1 MKEKEKKLRRILRI
15 FMTLLTCILIA
26 LFFGIM
32 VLVSD
37 MQGTARV
44 VNYAG
49 LVRGKTQQII
59 KLENAKEPQDEMIR
73 KVDTYIDGLRHGSD
87 ELNLIR
93 LDDKAFQDK
102 MEVQEQ
108 FFEQLKEEIYK
119 AREEGYENTQIINKS
134 ETFFTI
140 CDETTGLAESYS
152 QKLASLL
159 NRLEKIVVVDIIG
172 IVCLFGYE
180 LFKALRYAAQNRVLR
195 QKVYL
200 DEATGLP
207 NKNKCEEILGS
218 VEPLTDREPTAVMVF
233 DLNNLRVINNRQGH
247 ERGDQYIRSFA
258 EQLRAALPEKYFVG
272 RDGGDE
278 FIAVLKQVDHKQ
290 GKDCLQMI
298 RKQTERYSKNHPDMP
313 LSYAVGYAL
322 STDFPGNNM
331 KDLFRYAD
339 KNMYVDKNQAK
350 MKEAADKRR
359 LRRRLLQ
366 SVKEKGFHF
375 TDCLYCDAILDQYV
389 VLRASS
395 EFFLADDGN
404 YSGAVE
410 QIIQELAEEEKR
422 RELWEKLQLSE
433 IRETLT
439 EEHQVEE
446 YFYCHK
452 EGDRALRGRITLLLP
467 DFAENGNLHHF
478 LVGFDVYQ
486 DRDELIVNEK
496 KQLTQFYEQ
505 LTQSI
510 LENGNYIEALMDTAE
525 IILSVNLTQNLLEK
539 IFWHNRENR
548 QIPDIKRPCPYDTYC
563 KTYQRFVTKETRENY
578 RITEN
583 PAQLI
588 ERFKAG
594 EKQVTVE
601 YQVEQSNGS
610 RRWWQETVL
619 MSQEMFYESRTK
631 QTSTMIS
638 AIILF
643 KDISEFHEQEDR
655 ERERLQVAYEKADLE
670 SRAKTEFMNR
680 MSHDIR
686 TPINGICGM
695 VDVGDHYSND
705 LQKQAD
711 CRKKIREASNILLEL
726 INEVLDMSK
735 LESGEILL
743 EEKPFDVYKTI
754 NDVMDLV
761 SRQADERGIKVEQTI
776 EIEHRKL
783 LGSSLYLKRMLMNIL
798 SNAVKY
804 NKDYGNIDLSCKE
817 IPSHSTEST
826 MLEFTC
832 RDTGIGMSSGFKE
845 HVFESFAREQK
856 GGASKFGGTGLGMTI
871 TKNLAEKMGGTITF
885 ESERDKGTT
894 FVLRV
899 PFKIDLDA
907 DKHKEQKNV
916 SERSIK
922 DLNILLV
929 EDNELNMEIAEFL
942 LQNEG
947 AQVTKA
953 WNGQEAVEIFEKSRP
968 GGFDVILMDI
978 MMPVMNGYEAAKIIR
993 SLDRK
998 DAKVVPIIAMTANA
1012 FTEDRLKAKE
1022 AGMDEHIA
1030 KPVDVKLLV
1039 KVISRLVENSFWGIR
1054 NEKEKME

>member
-1 MKEKEKKLRRILRI
+1 MKEKEKKITRILRI
-15 FMTLLTCILIA
+15 FMMLLICILIA

-32 VLVSD
+32 ILVSD

-59 KLENAKEPQDEMIR
+59 KLENAQRPQDEMIR
-73 KVDTYIDGLRHGSD
+73 EVDAYIDGLRYGSD
-87 ELNLIR
+87 ELNLVR

-152 QKLASLL
+152 QKLASSL

-172 IVCLFGYE
+172 IVCLLGYE
-180 LFKALRYAAQNRVLR
+180 LFKALRYAAKNRVLR

-207 NKNKCEEILGS
+207 NKNKCEEILAS
-218 VEPLTDREPTAVMVF
+218 EEPLTGSESTAVMVF
-233 DLNNLRVINNRQGH
+233 DLNNLRIINDRQGH

-278 FIAVLKQVDHKQ
+278 FIAVLKQVDHEQ
-290 GKDCLQMI
+290 VKDCLQMI
-298 RKQTERYSKNHPDMP
+298 REQTERYSKNHPDML

-322 STDFPGNNM
+322 STDFPGSNM

-339 KNMYVDKNQAK
+339 KNMYVDKNRAK

-359 LRRRLLQ
+359 IRSRLLQ

-375 TDCLYCDAILDQYV
+375 TDCLYCDAIVDQYV

-395 EFFLADDGN
+395 EFFLADDGS

-439 EEHQVEE
+439 EEHKVEE

-452 EGDRALRGRITLLLP
+452 DGDRVLRGRITLLLP

-486 DRDELIVNEK
+486 DRDRLIVNEK

-525 IILSVNLTQNLLEK
+525 IIQSVNLTQNLLEK
-539 IFWHNRENR
+539 IFWQNRENR
-548 QIPDIKRPCPYDTYC
+548 QIPDIKLPCPYDTYC
-563 KTYQRFVTKETRENY
+563 KTCQPFVTKETRENY

-601 YQVEQSNGS
+601 YQVEQSDGS
-610 RRWWQETVL
+610 RCWWQETVL
-619 MSQEMFYESRTK
+619 MSQEMVYESKTK
-631 QTSTMIS
+631 QTSTVIG

-686 TPINGICGM
+686 TPINGILGM
-695 VDVGDHYSND
+695 IQMIRKNYKDQEKIEECVDKMDLSVQHLSELVND
-705 LQKQAD
+705 
-711 CRKKIREASNILLEL
+711 
-726 INEVLDMSK
+726 VLDMSK
-735 LESGEILL
+735 IESGYLELQNDTFDLNTLIDQVEVVVSAQVEAMEISY
-743 EEKPFDVYKTI
+743 ESHREKVNHT
-754 NDVMDLV
+754 
-761 SRQADERGIKVEQTI
+761 
-776 EIEHRKL
+776 
-783 LGSSLYLKRMLMNIL
+783 MLSGDTLQIRRIMLNL
-798 SNAVKY
+798 FSNAIKY
-804 NKDYGNIDLSCKE
+804 NKRGGRIDTYVKELSFDGMCAAF
-817 IPSHSTEST
+817 
-826 MLEFTC
+826 EFRIT
-832 RDTGIGMSSGFKE
+832 DTGVGMSRKYIKEELFKPFTQE
-845 HVFESFAREQK
+845 INDARTQYK
-856 GGASKFGGTGLGMTI
+856 GTGLGMSI
-871 TKNLAEKMGGTITF
+871 VKGLVEKMGGTIRVSSTPGVGTEF
-885 ESERDKGTT
+885 RFYLSFPVVQPEKESQNEECVQRTKQDLKEDKP
-894 FVLRV
+894 LRGY
-899 PFKIDLDA
+899 
-907 DKHKEQKNV
+907 H
-916 SERSIK
+916 
-922 DLNILLV
+922 ILLA
-929 EDNELNMEIAEFL
+929 EDNEINMEIAEFYL
-942 LQNEG
+942 EEAG

-953 WNGQEAVEIFEKSRP
+953 WNGREAAELFKQSGLREYDAV
-968 GGFDVILMDI
+968 LMDI
-978 MMPVMNGYEAAKIIR
+978 MMPELDGKEASRKIR
-993 SLDRK
+993 SMADQRE
-998 DAKVVPIIAMTANA
+998 DAAEIPILAMTAQA
-1012 FTEDRLKAKE
+1012 STESIHQCKSAGMNECIFKPVNAKE
-1022 AGMDEHIA
+1022 LIRLLQDIVA
-1030 KPVDVKLLV
+1030 K
-1039 KVISRLVENSFWGIR
+1039 I
-1054 NEKEKME
+1054 

>member
-1 MKEKEKKLRRILRI
+1 MKEKEKKITRILRI
-15 FMTLLTCILIA
+15 FMMLLTCILIA

-32 VLVSD
+32 ILVSD

-59 KLENAKEPQDEMIR
+59 KLENAQRPQDEMIR
-73 KVDTYIDGLRHGSD
+73 EVDAYIDGLRHGSD
-87 ELNLIR
+87 ELNLVR

-152 QKLASLL
+152 QKLASSL

-172 IVCLFGYE
+172 IVCLLGYE
-180 LFKALRYAAQNRVLR
+180 LFKVLRYAAQNRVLR

-207 NKNKCEEILGS
+207 NKNKCEEILAS
-218 VEPLTDREPTAVMVF
+218 EEPLTGSESTAVMVF
-233 DLNNLRVINNRQGH
+233 DLNNLRIINDRQGH

-278 FIAVLKQVDHKQ
+278 FIAVLKQVDHEQ
-290 GKDCLQMI
+290 VKDCLQMI
-298 RKQTERYSKNHPDMP
+298 REQTERYSKNHPDML

-322 STDFPGNNM
+322 STDFPGSNM

-339 KNMYVDKNQAK
+339 KNMYVDKNRAK

-359 LRRRLLQ
+359 IRSRLLQ

-375 TDCLYCDAILDQYV
+375 TDCLYCDAIVDQYV

-395 EFFLADDGN
+395 EFFLADDGS

-452 EGDRALRGRITLLLP
+452 DGDRVLRGRITLLLP

-486 DRDELIVNEK
+486 DRDRVIVNEK

-525 IILSVNLTQNLLEK
+525 IIQSVNLTQNLLEK
-539 IFWHNRENR
+539 IFWQNRENR
-548 QIPDIKRPCPYDTYC
+548 QIPDIKLPCPYDTYC

-610 RRWWQETVL
+610 RCWWQETVL
-619 MSQEMFYESRTK
+619 MSQEMVYESKTK
-631 QTSTMIS
+631 QTSTVIG

-655 ERERLQVAYEKADLE
+655 ERERLQVAYEKADFE

-686 TPINGICGM
+686 TPINGILGM
-695 VDVGDHYSND
+695 IQMIRKNYKDQEKIEECVDKIDLSVQHLSELVND
-705 LQKQAD
+705 
-711 CRKKIREASNILLEL
+711 
-726 INEVLDMSK
+726 VLDMSK
-735 LESGEILL
+735 IESGYLELQNDTFDLNTLIDQVEVVVSAQVEAMEISY
-743 EEKPFDVYKTI
+743 ESHREKVNHT
-754 NDVMDLV
+754 
-761 SRQADERGIKVEQTI
+761 
-776 EIEHRKL
+776 
-783 LGSSLYLKRMLMNIL
+783 MLSGDTLQIRRIMLNL
-798 SNAVKY
+798 FSNAIKY
-804 NKDYGNIDLSCKE
+804 NKRGGRIDTYVKELSFDGMCAAF
-817 IPSHSTEST
+817 
-826 MLEFTC
+826 EFRIT
-832 RDTGIGMSSGFKE
+832 DTGVGMSREYIKEELFKPFTQE
-845 HVFESFAREQK
+845 INDARTQYK
-856 GGASKFGGTGLGMTI
+856 GTGLGMSI
-871 TKNLAEKMGGTITF
+871 VKGLVEKMGGTIRVSSTPGVGTEF
-885 ESERDKGTT
+885 RFYLSFPVVQPEKESQNEECVQRTKQDLKEDKP
-894 FVLRV
+894 LRGY
-899 PFKIDLDA
+899 
-907 DKHKEQKNV
+907 H
-916 SERSIK
+916 
-922 DLNILLV
+922 ILLA
-929 EDNELNMEIAEFL
+929 EDNEINMEIAEFYL
-942 LQNEG
+942 EEAG

-953 WNGQEAVEIFEKSRP
+953 WNGREAAELFKQSGLREYDAV
-968 GGFDVILMDI
+968 LMDI
-978 MMPVMNGYEAAKIIR
+978 MMPELDGKEASRKIRSMADQREDAAKI
-993 SLDRK
+993 
-998 DAKVVPIIAMTANA
+998 PILAMTAQA
-1012 FTEDRLKAKE
+1012 STESIHQCKAAGMNECIFKPVNAKE
-1022 AGMDEHIA
+1022 LIRLLQDIVA
-1030 KPVDVKLLV
+1030 K
-1039 KVISRLVENSFWGIR
+1039 I
-1054 NEKEKME
+1054 

>member
-1 MKEKEKKLRRILRI
+1 MKEKEKKITRILRI
-15 FMTLLTCILIA
+15 FMMLLTCILIA

-32 VLVSD
+32 ILVSD

-59 KLENAKEPQDEMIR
+59 KLENAQRPQDEMIR
-73 KVDTYIDGLRHGSD
+73 EVDAYIDGLRHGSD
-87 ELNLIR
+87 ELNLVR

-152 QKLASLL
+152 QKLASSL

-172 IVCLFGYE
+172 IVCLLGYE
-180 LFKALRYAAQNRVLR
+180 LFKALRYVAQNRVLR

-207 NKNKCEEILGS
+207 NKNKCEEILAS
-218 VEPLTDREPTAVMVF
+218 EEPLTGSESTAVMVF
-233 DLNNLRVINNRQGH
+233 DLNNLRIINDRQGH

-278 FIAVLKQVDHKQ
+278 FIAVLKQVDHEQ
-290 GKDCLQMI
+290 VKDCLQMI
-298 RKQTERYSKNHPDMP
+298 REQTERYSKNHPDML

-322 STDFPGNNM
+322 STDFPGSNM

-339 KNMYVDKNQAK
+339 KNMYVDKNRAK

-359 LRRRLLQ
+359 IRSRLLQ

-375 TDCLYCDAILDQYV
+375 TDCLYCDAIVDQYV

-395 EFFLADDGN
+395 EFFLADDGS

-410 QIIQELAEEEKR
+410 QIIQELAEEENR

-439 EEHQVEE
+439 EEHKVEE

-452 EGDRALRGRITLLLP
+452 DGDRVLRGRITLLLP

-486 DRDELIVNEK
+486 DRDRLIVNEK

-525 IILSVNLTQNLLEK
+525 IIQSVNLTQNLLEK
-539 IFWHNRENR
+539 IFWQNRENR
-548 QIPDIKRPCPYDTYC
+548 QIPDIKLPCPYDTYC
-563 KTYQRFVTKETRENY
+563 KTCQPFVTKETRENY

-601 YQVEQSNGS
+601 YQVEQSDGS
-610 RRWWQETVL
+610 RCWWQETVL
-619 MSQEMFYESRTK
+619 MSQEMVYESKTK
-631 QTSTMIS
+631 QTSTVIG

-686 TPINGICGM
+686 TPINGILGM
-695 VDVGDHYSND
+695 IQMIRKNYKDQEKIEECVDKMDLSVQHLSELVND
-705 LQKQAD
+705 
-711 CRKKIREASNILLEL
+711 
-726 INEVLDMSK
+726 VLDMSK
-735 LESGEILL
+735 IESGYLELQNDTFDLNTLIDQVEVVVSAQVEAMEISY
-743 EEKPFDVYKTI
+743 ESHREKV
-754 NDVMDLV
+754 NHM
-761 SRQADERGIKVEQTI
+761 
-776 EIEHRKL
+776 
-783 LGSSLYLKRMLMNIL
+783 MLSGDTLQIRRIMLNL
-798 SNAVKY
+798 FSNAIKY
-804 NKDYGNIDLSCKE
+804 NKRGGRIDTYVKELSFDGMCAAF
-817 IPSHSTEST
+817 
-826 MLEFTC
+826 EFRIT
-832 RDTGIGMSSGFKE
+832 DTGVGMSREYIKEELFKPFTQE
-845 HVFESFAREQK
+845 INDARTQYK
-856 GGASKFGGTGLGMTI
+856 GTGLGMSI
-871 TKNLAEKMGGTITF
+871 VKGLVEKMGGTIRVSSTPGVGTEF
-885 ESERDKGTT
+885 RFYLSFPVVQPEKESQNKECVQRTKQDMKEDKP
-894 FVLRV
+894 LRGY
-899 PFKIDLDA
+899 
-907 DKHKEQKNV
+907 H
-916 SERSIK
+916 
-922 DLNILLV
+922 ILLA
-929 EDNELNMEIAEFL
+929 EDNEINMEIAEFYL
-942 LQNEG
+942 EEAG

-953 WNGQEAVEIFEKSRP
+953 WNGREAAELFKQSGLREYDAV
-968 GGFDVILMDI
+968 LMDI
-978 MMPVMNGYEAAKIIR
+978 MMPELDGKEASRKIR
-993 SLDRK
+993 SMADQRE
-998 DAKVVPIIAMTANA
+998 DAAEIPILAMTAQA
-1012 FTEDRLKAKE
+1012 STESIHQCKSAGMNECIFKPVNAKE
-1022 AGMDEHIA
+1022 LIRLLQDIVA
-1030 KPVDVKLLV
+1030 K
-1039 KVISRLVENSFWGIR
+1039 I
-1054 NEKEKME
+1054 

>member
-1 MKEKEKKLRRILRI
+1 MKEKEKKITRILRI
-15 FMTLLTCILIA
+15 FMMLLTCILIA

-32 VLVSD
+32 ILVSD

-59 KLENAKEPQDEMIR
+59 KLENAQRPQDEMIR
-73 KVDTYIDGLRHGSD
+73 EVDAYIDGLRYGSD
-87 ELNLIR
+87 ELNLVR
-93 LDDKAFQDK
+93 LDDKAFQYK

-152 QKLASLL
+152 QKLASSL

-172 IVCLFGYE
+172 IVCLLGYE

-207 NKNKCEEILGS
+207 NKNKCEEILAS
-218 VEPLTDREPTAVMVF
+218 EEPLTDRESTAVMVF
-233 DLNNLRVINNRQGH
+233 DLNNLRIINDRQGH

-272 RDGGDE
+272 RDGALFKE
-278 FIAVLKQVDHKQ
+278 
-290 GKDCLQMI
+290 
-298 RKQTERYSKNHPDMP
+298 YPDMP

-322 STDFPGNNM
+322 STDFPGSNM

-339 KNMYVDKNQAK
+339 KNMYVDKNRAK

-359 LRRRLLQ
+359 LRSRLLQ

-375 TDCLYCDAILDQYV
+375 TDCLYCDAIVDQYV

-395 EFFLADDGN
+395 EFFLADDGS

-452 EGDRALRGRITLLLP
+452 DGDRVLRGRITLLLP

-486 DRDELIVNEK
+486 DRDRLIVNEK

-525 IILSVNLTQNLLEK
+525 IIQSVNLTQNLLEK
-539 IFWHNRENR
+539 IFWQNRENR
-548 QIPDIKRPCPYDTYC
+548 QIPDIKLPCPYDTYC

-601 YQVEQSNGS
+601 YQVEQSDGS
-610 RRWWQETVL
+610 RCWWQETVL
-619 MSQEMFYESRTK
+619 MSQEMVYESKTK
-631 QTSTMIS
+631 QTSTVIG

-686 TPINGICGM
+686 TPINGILGM
-695 VDVGDHYSND
+695 IQMIRKNYKDQEKIEECVDKMDLSVQHLSELVND
-705 LQKQAD
+705 
-711 CRKKIREASNILLEL
+711 
-726 INEVLDMSK
+726 VLDMSK
-735 LESGEILL
+735 IESGYLELQNDTFDLNTLIDQVEVVVSAQVEAMEISY
-743 EEKPFDVYKTI
+743 ESHREKVNHT
-754 NDVMDLV
+754 
-761 SRQADERGIKVEQTI
+761 
-776 EIEHRKL
+776 
-783 LGSSLYLKRMLMNIL
+783 MLSGDTLQIRRIMLNL
-798 SNAVKY
+798 FSNAIKY
-804 NKDYGNIDLSCKE
+804 NKRGGRIDTYVKELSFDGMCAAF
-817 IPSHSTEST
+817 
-826 MLEFTC
+826 EF
-832 RDTGIGMSSGFKE
+832 RIMDTGVGMSREYIKEELFKPFTQE
-845 HVFESFAREQK
+845 INDARTQYK
-856 GGASKFGGTGLGMTI
+856 GTGLGMSI
-871 TKNLAEKMGGTITF
+871 VKGLVEKMGGTIRVSSTPGVGTEF
-885 ESERDKGTT
+885 RFYLSFPVVQPEKESQNEECVQRTKQDLKEDKP
-894 FVLRV
+894 LRGY
-899 PFKIDLDA
+899 
-907 DKHKEQKNV
+907 H
-916 SERSIK
+916 
-922 DLNILLV
+922 ILLA
-929 EDNELNMEIAEFL
+929 EDNEINMEIAEFYL
-942 LQNEG
+942 EEAG

-953 WNGQEAVEIFEKSRP
+953 WNGR
-968 GGFDVILMDI
+968 
-978 MMPVMNGYEAAKIIR
+978 EAAAEI
-993 SLDRK
+993 
-998 DAKVVPIIAMTANA
+998 PILAMTAQA
-1012 FTEDRLKAKE
+1012 STESIHQCKSAGMNECIFKPVNAKE
-1022 AGMDEHIA
+1022 LIRLLQDIVA
-1030 KPVDVKLLV
+1030 K
-1039 KVISRLVENSFWGIR
+1039 I
-1054 NEKEKME
+1054 

>member
-1 MKEKEKKLRRILRI
+1 MKEKEKKITRILRI
-15 FMTLLTCILIA
+15 FMMLLTCILIA

-32 VLVSD
+32 ILVSD

-59 KLENAKEPQDEMIR
+59 KLENAQRPQDEMIR
-73 KVDTYIDGLRHGSD
+73 EVDAYIDGLRHGSD
-87 ELNLIR
+87 ELNLVR

-152 QKLASLL
+152 QKLASSL

-172 IVCLFGYE
+172 IVCLLGYE
-180 LFKALRYAAQNRVLR
+180 LFTALRYAAQNRVLR

-207 NKNKCEEILGS
+207 NKNKCEEILAS
-218 VEPLTDREPTAVMVF
+218 EEPLTGSESTAVMVF
-233 DLNNLRVINNRQGH
+233 DLNNLRIINDRQGH

-278 FIAVLKQVDHKQ
+278 FIAVLKQVDHEQ
-290 GKDCLQMI
+290 VKDCLQMI
-298 RKQTERYSKNHPDMP
+298 REQTERYSKNHPDML

-322 STDFPGNNM
+322 STDFPGSNM

-339 KNMYVDKNQAK
+339 KNMYVDKNRAK

-359 LRRRLLQ
+359 LRSRLLQ

-375 TDCLYCDAILDQYV
+375 TDCLYCDAIVDQYV

-395 EFFLADDGN
+395 EFFLADDGS

-452 EGDRALRGRITLLLP
+452 DGDRVLRGRITLLLP

-486 DRDELIVNEK
+486 DRDRVIVNEK

-525 IILSVNLTQNLLEK
+525 IIQSVNLTQNLLEK
-539 IFWHNRENR
+539 IFWQNRENR
-548 QIPDIKRPCPYDTYC
+548 QIPDIKLPCPYDTYC

-610 RRWWQETVL
+610 RCWWQETVL
-619 MSQEMFYESRTK
+619 MSQEMVYESKTK
-631 QTSTMIS
+631 QTSTVIG

-655 ERERLQVAYEKADLE
+655 ERERLQVAYEKADFE

-686 TPINGICGM
+686 TPINGILGM
-695 VDVGDHYSND
+695 IQMIRKNYKDQEKIEECVDKIDLSVQHLSELVND
-705 LQKQAD
+705 
-711 CRKKIREASNILLEL
+711 
-726 INEVLDMSK
+726 VLDMSK
-735 LESGEILL
+735 IESGYLELQNDTFDLNTLIDQVEVVVSAQVEAMEISY
-743 EEKPFDVYKTI
+743 ESHREKVNHT
-754 NDVMDLV
+754 
-761 SRQADERGIKVEQTI
+761 
-776 EIEHRKL
+776 
-783 LGSSLYLKRMLMNIL
+783 MLSGDTLQIRRIMLNL
-798 SNAVKY
+798 FSNAIKY
-804 NKDYGNIDLSCKE
+804 NKRGGRIDTYVKELSFDGMCAAF
-817 IPSHSTEST
+817 
-826 MLEFTC
+826 EFRIT
-832 RDTGIGMSSGFKE
+832 DTGVGMSREYIKEELFKPFTQE
-845 HVFESFAREQK
+845 INDARTQYK
-856 GGASKFGGTGLGMTI
+856 GTGLGMSI
-871 TKNLAEKMGGTITF
+871 VKGLVEKMGGTIRVSSTPGVGTEF
-885 ESERDKGTT
+885 RFYLSFPVVQPEKESQNEECVQRTKQDLKEDKP
-894 FVLRV
+894 LRGY
-899 PFKIDLDA
+899 
-907 DKHKEQKNV
+907 H
-916 SERSIK
+916 
-922 DLNILLV
+922 ILLA
-929 EDNELNMEIAEFL
+929 EDNEINMEIAEFYL
-942 LQNEG
+942 EEAG

-953 WNGQEAVEIFEKSRP
+953 WNGREAAELFKQSGLREYDAV
-968 GGFDVILMDI
+968 LMDI
-978 MMPVMNGYEAAKIIR
+978 MMPELDGKEASRKIRSMADQREDAAKI
-993 SLDRK
+993 
-998 DAKVVPIIAMTANA
+998 PILAMTAQA
-1012 FTEDRLKAKE
+1012 STESIHQCKAAGMNECIFKPVNAKE
-1022 AGMDEHIA
+1022 LIRLLQDIVA
-1030 KPVDVKLLV
+1030 K
-1039 KVISRLVENSFWGIR
+1039 I
-1054 NEKEKME
+1054 

>member
-1 MKEKEKKLRRILRI
+1 MKEKKITRILRI
-15 FMTLLTCILIA
+15 FMMLLTCILIA

-32 VLVSD
+32 ILVSD

-59 KLENAKEPQDEMIR
+59 KLENAQRPQDEMIR
-73 KVDTYIDGLRHGSD
+73 EVDAYIDGLRHGSD
-87 ELNLIR
+87 ELNLVR

-152 QKLASLL
+152 QKLASSL

-172 IVCLFGYE
+172 IVCLLGYE
-180 LFKALRYAAQNRVLR
+180 LFKVLRYAAQNRVLR

-207 NKNKCEEILGS
+207 NKNKCEEILAS
-218 VEPLTDREPTAVMVF
+218 EEPLTDRESTAVMVF
-233 DLNNLRVINNRQGH
+233 DLNNLRIINDRQGH

-290 GKDCLQMI
+290 VKDCLQMI
-298 RKQTERYSKNHPDMP
+298 REQTERYSKNHPDML

-322 STDFPGNNM
+322 STDFPGSNM

-339 KNMYVDKNQAK
+339 KNMYVDKNRAK

-359 LRRRLLQ
+359 IRSRLLQ

-375 TDCLYCDAILDQYV
+375 TDCLYCDAIVDQYV

-395 EFFLADDGN
+395 EFFLADDGS

-452 EGDRALRGRITLLLP
+452 DGDRVLRGRITLLLP

-486 DRDELIVNEK
+486 DRDRLIVNEK

-525 IILSVNLTQNLLEK
+525 IVQSVNLTQNLLEK
-539 IFWHNRENR
+539 IFWQNRENR
-548 QIPDIKRPCPYDTYC
+548 QIPDIKLPCPYDTYC

-601 YQVEQSNGS
+601 YQVEQSDGS
-610 RRWWQETVL
+610 RCWWQETVL
-619 MSQEMFYESRTK
+619 MSQEMVYESKTK
-631 QTSTMIS
+631 QTSTVIG

-686 TPINGICGM
+686 TPINGILGM
-695 VDVGDHYSND
+695 IQMIRKNYKDQEKIEECVDKMDLSVQHLSELVND
-705 LQKQAD
+705 
-711 CRKKIREASNILLEL
+711 
-726 INEVLDMSK
+726 VLDMSK
-735 LESGEILL
+735 IESGYLELQNDTFDLNTLIDQVEVVVSAQVEAMEIRY
-743 EEKPFDVYKTI
+743 ESHREKVNHT
-754 NDVMDLV
+754 
-761 SRQADERGIKVEQTI
+761 
-776 EIEHRKL
+776 
-783 LGSSLYLKRMLMNIL
+783 MLSGDTLQIRRIMLNL
-798 SNAVKY
+798 FSNAIKY
-804 NKDYGNIDLSCKE
+804 NKRGGRIDTYVKELSFDGMCAAF
-817 IPSHSTEST
+817 
-826 MLEFTC
+826 EFRIT
-832 RDTGIGMSSGFKE
+832 DTGVGMSREYIKEELFKPFTQE
-845 HVFESFAREQK
+845 INDARTQYK
-856 GGASKFGGTGLGMTI
+856 GTGLGMSI
-871 TKNLAEKMGGTITF
+871 VKGLVEKMGGTIRVSSTPGVGTEF
-885 ESERDKGTT
+885 RFYLSFPVVQPEKESQNEECVQRTKQDLKEDKP
-894 FVLRV
+894 LRGY
-899 PFKIDLDA
+899 
-907 DKHKEQKNV
+907 H
-916 SERSIK
+916 
-922 DLNILLV
+922 ILLA
-929 EDNELNMEIAEFL
+929 EDNEINMEIAEFYL
-942 LQNEG
+942 EEAG

-953 WNGQEAVEIFEKSRP
+953 WNGREAAELFKQSGLREYDAV
-968 GGFDVILMDI
+968 LMDI
-978 MMPVMNGYEAAKIIR
+978 MMPELDGKEASRKIR
-993 SLDRK
+993 SMADQRE
-998 DAKVVPIIAMTANA
+998 DAAEIPILAMTAQA
-1012 FTEDRLKAKE
+1012 STESIHQCKSAGMNECIFKPVNAKE
-1022 AGMDEHIA
+1022 LIRLLQDIVA
-1030 KPVDVKLLV
+1030 K
-1039 KVISRLVENSFWGIR
+1039 I
-1054 NEKEKME
+1054 

>member
-1 MKEKEKKLRRILRI
+1 MKEKEKKITRILRI
-15 FMTLLTCILIA
+15 FMMLLTCILIA

-32 VLVSD
+32 ILVSD

-59 KLENAKEPQDEMIR
+59 KLENAQRPQDEMIR
-73 KVDTYIDGLRHGSD
+73 EVDAYIDGLRHGSD
-87 ELNLIR
+87 ELNLVR

-152 QKLASLL
+152 QKLASSL

-172 IVCLFGYE
+172 IVCLLGYE
-180 LFKALRYAAQNRVLR
+180 LFTALRYAAQNRVLR

-207 NKNKCEEILGS
+207 NKNKCEEILAS
-218 VEPLTDREPTAVMVF
+218 EEPLTGSESTAVMVF
-233 DLNNLRVINNRQGH
+233 DLNNLRIINDRQGH

-278 FIAVLKQVDHKQ
+278 FIAVLKQVDHEQ
-290 GKDCLQMI
+290 VKDCLQMI
-298 RKQTERYSKNHPDMP
+298 REQTERYSKNHPDML

-322 STDFPGNNM
+322 STDFPGSNM

-339 KNMYVDKNQAK
+339 KNMYVDKNRAK

-359 LRRRLLQ
+359 LRSRLLQ

-375 TDCLYCDAILDQYV
+375 TDCLYCDAIVDQYV

-395 EFFLADDGN
+395 EFFLADDGS

-410 QIIQELAEEEKR
+410 QIIQELAGEEKR

-452 EGDRALRGRITLLLP
+452 DGDRVLRGRITLLLP

-486 DRDELIVNEK
+486 DRDRVIVNEK

-525 IILSVNLTQNLLEK
+525 IIQSVNLTQNLLEK
-539 IFWHNRENR
+539 IFWQNRENR
-548 QIPDIKRPCPYDTYC
+548 QIPDIKLPCPYDTYC

-610 RRWWQETVL
+610 RCWWQETVL
-619 MSQEMFYESRTK
+619 MSQEMVYESKTK
-631 QTSTMIS
+631 QTSTVIG

-655 ERERLQVAYEKADLE
+655 ERERLQVAYEKADFE

-686 TPINGICGM
+686 TPINGILGM
-695 VDVGDHYSND
+695 IQMIRKNYKDQEKIEECVDKIDLSVQHLSELVND
-705 LQKQAD
+705 
-711 CRKKIREASNILLEL
+711 
-726 INEVLDMSK
+726 VLDMSK
-735 LESGEILL
+735 IESGYLELQNDTFDLNTLIDQVEVVVSAQVEAMEISY
-743 EEKPFDVYKTI
+743 ESHREKVNHT
-754 NDVMDLV
+754 
-761 SRQADERGIKVEQTI
+761 
-776 EIEHRKL
+776 
-783 LGSSLYLKRMLMNIL
+783 MLSGDTLQIRRIMLNL
-798 SNAVKY
+798 FSNAIKY
-804 NKDYGNIDLSCKE
+804 NKRGGRIDTYVKELSFDGMCAAF
-817 IPSHSTEST
+817 
-826 MLEFTC
+826 EFRIT
-832 RDTGIGMSSGFKE
+832 DTGVGMSREYIKEELFKPFTQE
-845 HVFESFAREQK
+845 INDARTQYK
-856 GGASKFGGTGLGMTI
+856 GTGLGMSI
-871 TKNLAEKMGGTITF
+871 VKGLVEKMGGTIRVSSTPGVGTEF
-885 ESERDKGTT
+885 RFYLSFPVVQPEKESQNEECVQRTKQDLKEDKP
-894 FVLRV
+894 LRGY
-899 PFKIDLDA
+899 
-907 DKHKEQKNV
+907 H
-916 SERSIK
+916 
-922 DLNILLV
+922 ILLA
-929 EDNELNMEIAEFL
+929 EDNEINMEIAEFYL
-942 LQNEG
+942 EEAG

-953 WNGQEAVEIFEKSRP
+953 WNGREAAELFKQSGLREYDAV
-968 GGFDVILMDI
+968 LMDI
-978 MMPVMNGYEAAKIIR
+978 MMPELDGKEASRKIRSMADQREDAAKI
-993 SLDRK
+993 
-998 DAKVVPIIAMTANA
+998 PILAMTAQA
-1012 FTEDRLKAKE
+1012 STESIHQCKSAGMNECIFKPVNAKE
-1022 AGMDEHIA
+1022 LIRLLQDIVA
-1030 KPVDVKLLV
+1030 K
-1039 KVISRLVENSFWGIR
+1039 I
-1054 NEKEKME
+1054 

>member
-1 MKEKEKKLRRILRI
+1 MKEKKITRILRI
-15 FMTLLTCILIA
+15 FMMLLTCILIA

-32 VLVSD
+32 ILVSD

-59 KLENAKEPQDEMIR
+59 KLENAQRPQDEMIR
-73 KVDTYIDGLRHGSD
+73 EVDAYIDGLRYGSD
-87 ELNLIR
+87 ELNLVR

-102 MEVQEQ
+102 MEVLEQ
-108 FFEQLKEEIYK
+108 FFGQLKEEIYK

-152 QKLASLL
+152 QKLASSL

-172 IVCLFGYE
+172 IVCLLGYE
-180 LFKALRYAAQNRVLR
+180 LFTALRYAAQNRVLR

-207 NKNKCEEILGS
+207 NKNKCEEILAS
-218 VEPLTDREPTAVMVF
+218 EEPLTDRESTAVMVF
-233 DLNNLRVINNRQGH
+233 DLNNLRIINDRQGH

-278 FIAVLKQVDHKQ
+278 FIAVLKQVDHEQ
-290 GKDCLQMI
+290 VKDCLQMI
-298 RKQTERYSKNHPDMP
+298 REQTERYSKNHPDML

-322 STDFPGNNM
+322 STDFPGSNM

-339 KNMYVDKNQAK
+339 KNMYVDKNRAK

-359 LRRRLLQ
+359 LRSRLLQ

-375 TDCLYCDAILDQYV
+375 TDCLYCDAIVDQYV

-395 EFFLADDGN
+395 EFFLADDGS

-410 QIIQELAEEEKR
+410 QIIQELAGEEKR

-452 EGDRALRGRITLLLP
+452 DGDRVLRGRITLLLP

-486 DRDELIVNEK
+486 DRDRLIVNEK

-525 IILSVNLTQNLLEK
+525 IIQSVNLTQNLLEK
-539 IFWHNRENR
+539 IFWQNRENR
-548 QIPDIKRPCPYDTYC
+548 QIPDIKLPCPYDTYC
-563 KTYQRFVTKETRENY
+563 KNYQRFVTKETRENY

-601 YQVEQSNGS
+601 YQVEQSDGS
-610 RRWWQETVL
+610 RCWWQETVL
-619 MSQEMFYESRTK
+619 MSQEMVYESKTK
-631 QTSTMIS
+631 QTSTVIG

-686 TPINGICGM
+686 TPINGILGM
-695 VDVGDHYSND
+695 IQMIRKNYKDQEKIEECVDKMDLSVQHLSELVND
-705 LQKQAD
+705 
-711 CRKKIREASNILLEL
+711 
-726 INEVLDMSK
+726 VLDMSK
-735 LESGEILL
+735 IESGYLELQNDTFDLNTLIDQVEVVVSAQVEAMEISY
-743 EEKPFDVYKTI
+743 ESHREKVNHT
-754 NDVMDLV
+754 
-761 SRQADERGIKVEQTI
+761 
-776 EIEHRKL
+776 
-783 LGSSLYLKRMLMNIL
+783 MLSGDTLQIRRIMLNL
-798 SNAVKY
+798 FSNAIKY
-804 NKDYGNIDLSCKE
+804 NKRGGRIDTYVKELSFDGMCAAF
-817 IPSHSTEST
+817 
-826 MLEFTC
+826 EFRIT
-832 RDTGIGMSSGFKE
+832 DTGVGMSREYIKEELFKPFTQE
-845 HVFESFAREQK
+845 INDARTQYK
-856 GGASKFGGTGLGMTI
+856 GTGLGMSI
-871 TKNLAEKMGGTITF
+871 VKGLVEKMGGTIRVSSTPGVGTEF
-885 ESERDKGTT
+885 RFYLSFPVVQPEKESQNEECVQRTKQDLKEDKP
-894 FVLRV
+894 LRGY
-899 PFKIDLDA
+899 
-907 DKHKEQKNV
+907 H
-916 SERSIK
+916 
-922 DLNILLV
+922 ILLA
-929 EDNELNMEIAEFL
+929 EDNEINMEIAEFYL
-942 LQNEG
+942 EEAG

-953 WNGQEAVEIFEKSRP
+953 WNGREAAELFKQSGLREYDAV
-968 GGFDVILMDI
+968 LMDI
-978 MMPVMNGYEAAKIIR
+978 MMPELDGKEASRKIR
-993 SLDRK
+993 SMADQRE
-998 DAKVVPIIAMTANA
+998 DAAEIPILAMTAQA
-1012 FTEDRLKAKE
+1012 STESIHQCKSAGMNECIFKPVNAKE
-1022 AGMDEHIA
+1022 LIRLLQDIVA
-1030 KPVDVKLLV
+1030 K
-1039 KVISRLVENSFWGIR
+1039 I
-1054 NEKEKME
+1054 

>member
-1 MKEKEKKLRRILRI
+1 MKEKEKKLTRILRI
-15 FMTLLTCILIA
+15 FMMLLTCILIA

-32 VLVSD
+32 ILVSD

-59 KLENAKEPQDEMIR
+59 KLENAQKPQDEMIR
-73 KVDTYIDGLRHGSD
+73 EVDAYIDGLRYGSD
-87 ELNLIR
+87 ELNLVR

-102 MEVQEQ
+102 MEVLEQ
-108 FFEQLKEEIYK
+108 FFGQLKEEIYK

-152 QKLASLL
+152 QKLASSL

-172 IVCLFGYE
+172 IVCLLGYE

-207 NKNKCEEILGS
+207 NKNKCEEILAS
-218 VEPLTDREPTAVMVF
+218 EEPLTDRESTAVMVF
-233 DLNNLRVINNRQGH
+233 DLNNLRIINDRQGH

-278 FIAVLKQVDHKQ
+278 FIAVLKQVDHEQ
-290 GKDCLQMI
+290 VKDCLQMI
-298 RKQTERYSKNHPDMP
+298 REQTERYSKNHPDMP

-322 STDFPGNNM
+322 STDFPGSNM

-339 KNMYVDKNQAK
+339 KNMYVDKNRAK

-359 LRRRLLQ
+359 LRSRLLQ

-375 TDCLYCDAILDQYV
+375 TDCLYCDAIVDQYV

-395 EFFLADDGN
+395 EFFLADDGS

-422 RELWEKLQLSE
+422 RKLWEKLQLSE

-439 EEHQVEE
+439 AEHQVEE

-452 EGDRALRGRITLLLP
+452 DGDRVLRGRITLLLP

-486 DRDELIVNEK
+486 DQDELIVNEK

-686 TPINGICGM
+686 TPINGVLGM
-695 VDVGDHYSND
+695 IQMIRKNYKDQEKIEECVDKIDLSVQHLSELVND
-705 LQKQAD
+705 
-711 CRKKIREASNILLEL
+711 
-726 INEVLDMSK
+726 VLDMSK
-735 LESGEILL
+735 IESGYLELQNDTFDLNALIDQVEVVVSAQVEAMEISY
-743 EEKPFDVYKTI
+743 ESHREK
-754 NDVMDLV
+754 MDHTTLIGDTLQI
-761 SRQADERGIKVEQTI
+761 RRI
-776 EIEHRKL
+776 
-783 LGSSLYLKRMLMNIL
+783 MLNL
-798 SNAVKY
+798 FSNAIKY
-804 NKDYGNIDLSCKE
+804 NKRGGRIDTYVKELSFDGMCAAF
-817 IPSHSTEST
+817 
-826 MLEFTC
+826 EFRIT
-832 RDTGIGMSSGFKE
+832 DTGVGMSKEYIKEELFKPFTQE
-845 HVFESFAREQK
+845 INDARTQYR
-856 GGASKFGGTGLGMTI
+856 GTGLGMSI
-871 TKNLAEKMGGTITF
+871 VKGLVEKMGGTIQVSSTPGVGTEF
-885 ESERDKGTT
+885 RFYLSFPVVQPEKESQSGECVQGTKQDLKEDKP
-894 FVLRV
+894 LRGY
-899 PFKIDLDA
+899 
-907 DKHKEQKNV
+907 H
-916 SERSIK
+916 
-922 DLNILLV
+922 ILLA
-929 EDNELNMEIAEFL
+929 EDNEINMEIAEFYL
-942 LQNEG
+942 EEAG

-953 WNGQEAVEIFEKSRP
+953 WNGLEAAELFKQSGLREYDAV
-968 GGFDVILMDI
+968 LMDI
-978 MMPVMNGYEAAKIIR
+978 MMPELDGKEASRKIR
-993 SLDRK
+993 SMADQRE
-998 DAKVVPIIAMTANA
+998 DAAEIPILAMTAQA
-1012 FTEDRLKAKE
+1012 STESIHQCKSAGMNECIFKPVNAKE
-1022 AGMDEHIA
+1022 LIRLLQDIVA
-1030 KPVDVKLLV
+1030 K
-1039 KVISRLVENSFWGIR
+1039 I
-1054 NEKEKME
+1054 

>member
-1 MKEKEKKLRRILRI
+1 MKEKEKKLTRILRI
-15 FMTLLTCILIA
+15 FMMLLTCILIA

-32 VLVSD
+32 ILVSD

-59 KLENAKEPQDEMIR
+59 KLENAQRPQDEMIR
-73 KVDTYIDGLRHGSD
+73 EVDAYIDGLRHGSD
-87 ELNLIR
+87 KLNLVR

-152 QKLASLL
+152 QKLASSL

-172 IVCLFGYE
+172 IVCLLGYE
-180 LFKALRYAAQNRVLR
+180 LFKALRYVAQNRVLR

-207 NKNKCEEILGS
+207 NKNKCEEILAS
-218 VEPLTDREPTAVMVF
+218 EEPLTDRESTAVMVF
-233 DLNNLRVINNRQGH
+233 DLNNLRIINDRQGH

-278 FIAVLKQVDHKQ
+278 FIAVLKQVDHEQ
-290 GKDCLQMI
+290 VKDCLQMI
-298 RKQTERYSKNHPDMP
+298 REQTERYSKNHPDMP

-322 STDFPGNNM
+322 STDFPGSNM

-339 KNMYVDKNQAK
+339 KNMYVDKNRAK

-359 LRRRLLQ
+359 LRSRLLQ

-375 TDCLYCDAILDQYV
+375 TDCLYCDAIVDQYV

-395 EFFLADDGN
+395 EFFLADDGS

-422 RELWEKLQLSE
+422 RELWEKLQLSK

-452 EGDRALRGRITLLLP
+452 DDDRVLRGRITLLLP

-486 DRDELIVNEK
+486 DRDRLIVNEK

-525 IILSVNLTQNLLEK
+525 IIQSVNLTQNLLEK
-539 IFWHNRENR
+539 IFWQNRENR
-548 QIPDIKRPCPYDTYC
+548 QIPDIKLPCPYDTYC
-563 KTYQRFVTKETRENY
+563 KTCQRFVTKETRENY

-601 YQVEQSNGS
+601 YQVEKSDGS
-610 RRWWQETVL
+610 RCWWQETVL
-619 MSQEMFYESRTK
+619 MSQEMVYESKTK
-631 QTSTMIS
+631 QTSTVIG

-686 TPINGICGM
+686 TPINGILGM
-695 VDVGDHYSND
+695 IQMIRKNYKDQEKIEECVDKMDLSVQHLSELVND
-705 LQKQAD
+705 
-711 CRKKIREASNILLEL
+711 
-726 INEVLDMSK
+726 VLDMSK
-735 LESGEILL
+735 IESGYL
-743 EEKPFDVYKTI
+743 ELQNDTFDLNTLIDQVEVVVSAQVEAMGISYESHREKVNHT
-754 NDVMDLV
+754 
-761 SRQADERGIKVEQTI
+761 
-776 EIEHRKL
+776 
-783 LGSSLYLKRMLMNIL
+783 MLSGDTLQIRRIMLNL
-798 SNAVKY
+798 FSNAIKY
-804 NKDYGNIDLSCKE
+804 NKRGGRIDTYVKELSFDGMCAAF
-817 IPSHSTEST
+817 
-826 MLEFTC
+826 EFRIT
-832 RDTGIGMSSGFKE
+832 DTGVGMSREYIKEELFKPFTQE
-845 HVFESFAREQK
+845 INDARTQYK
-856 GGASKFGGTGLGMTI
+856 GTGLGMSI
-871 TKNLAEKMGGTITF
+871 VKGLVEKMGGTIRVSSTPGVGTEF
-885 ESERDKGTT
+885 RFYLSFPVVQPEKESQNEECVQRTKQDLKEDKP
-894 FVLRV
+894 LRGY
-899 PFKIDLDA
+899 
-907 DKHKEQKNV
+907 H
-916 SERSIK
+916 
-922 DLNILLV
+922 ILLA
-929 EDNELNMEIAEFL
+929 EDNEINMEIAEFYL
-942 LQNEG
+942 EEAG

-953 WNGQEAVEIFEKSRP
+953 WNGREAAELFKQSGLREYDAV
-968 GGFDVILMDI
+968 LMDI
-978 MMPVMNGYEAAKIIR
+978 MMPEMDGKEASRKIR
-993 SLDRK
+993 SMADQRE
-998 DAKVVPIIAMTANA
+998 DAAEIPILAMTAQA
-1012 FTEDRLKAKE
+1012 STESIHQCKSAGMNECIFKPVNAKE
-1022 AGMDEHIA
+1022 LIRLLQDIVA
-1030 KPVDVKLLV
+1030 K
-1039 KVISRLVENSFWGIR
+1039 I
-1054 NEKEKME
+1054 

>member
-1 MKEKEKKLRRILRI
+1 
-15 FMTLLTCILIA
+15 
-26 LFFGIM
+26 
-32 VLVSD
+32 

-59 KLENAKEPQDEMIR
+59 KLENAQRPQDEMIR
-73 KVDTYIDGLRHGSD
+73 EVDAYIDGLRYGSD
-87 ELNLIR
+87 ELNLVR

-102 MEVQEQ
+102 MEVLEQ
-108 FFEQLKEEIYK
+108 FFGQLKEEIYK

-152 QKLASLL
+152 QKLASSL

-172 IVCLFGYE
+172 IVCLLGYE
-180 LFKALRYAAQNRVLR
+180 LFTALRYAAQNRVLR

-207 NKNKCEEILGS
+207 NKNKCEEILAS
-218 VEPLTDREPTAVMVF
+218 EEPLTDRESTAVMVF
-233 DLNNLRVINNRQGH
+233 DLNNLRIINDRQGH

-278 FIAVLKQVDHKQ
+278 FIAVLKQVDHEQ
-290 GKDCLQMI
+290 VKDCLQMI
-298 RKQTERYSKNHPDMP
+298 REQTERYSKNHPDML

-322 STDFPGNNM
+322 STDFPGSNM

-339 KNMYVDKNQAK
+339 KNMYVDKNRAK

-359 LRRRLLQ
+359 LRSRLLQ

-375 TDCLYCDAILDQYV
+375 TDCLYCDAIVDQYV

-395 EFFLADDGN
+395 EFFLADDGS

-410 QIIQELAEEEKR
+410 QIIQELAGEEKR

-452 EGDRALRGRITLLLP
+452 DGDRVLRGRITLLLP

-486 DRDELIVNEK
+486 DRDRLIVNEK

-525 IILSVNLTQNLLEK
+525 IIQSVNLTQNLLEK
-539 IFWHNRENR
+539 IFWQNRENR
-548 QIPDIKRPCPYDTYC
+548 QIPDIKLPCPYDTYC
-563 KTYQRFVTKETRENY
+563 KNYQRFVTKETRENY

-601 YQVEQSNGS
+601 YQVEQSDGS
-610 RRWWQETVL
+610 RCWWQETVL
-619 MSQEMFYESRTK
+619 MSQEMVYESKTK
-631 QTSTMIS
+631 QTSTVIG

-686 TPINGICGM
+686 TPINGILGM
-695 VDVGDHYSND
+695 IQMIRKNYKDQEKIEECVDKMDLSVQHLSELVND
-705 LQKQAD
+705 
-711 CRKKIREASNILLEL
+711 
-726 INEVLDMSK
+726 VLDMSK
-735 LESGEILL
+735 IESGYLELQNDTFDLNTLIDQVEVVVSAQVEAMEISY
-743 EEKPFDVYKTI
+743 ESHREKVNHT
-754 NDVMDLV
+754 
-761 SRQADERGIKVEQTI
+761 
-776 EIEHRKL
+776 
-783 LGSSLYLKRMLMNIL
+783 MLSGDTLQIRRIMLNL
-798 SNAVKY
+798 FSNAIKY
-804 NKDYGNIDLSCKE
+804 NKRGGRIDTYVKELSFDGMCAAF
-817 IPSHSTEST
+817 
-826 MLEFTC
+826 EFRIT
-832 RDTGIGMSSGFKE
+832 DTGVGMSREYIKEELFKPFTQE
-845 HVFESFAREQK
+845 INDARTQYK
-856 GGASKFGGTGLGMTI
+856 GTGLGMSI
-871 TKNLAEKMGGTITF
+871 VKGLVEKMGGTIRVSSTPGVGTEF
-885 ESERDKGTT
+885 RFYLSFPVVQPEKESQNEECVQRTKQDLKEDKP
-894 FVLRV
+894 LRGY
-899 PFKIDLDA
+899 
-907 DKHKEQKNV
+907 H
-916 SERSIK
+916 
-922 DLNILLV
+922 ILLA
-929 EDNELNMEIAEFL
+929 EDNEINMEIAEFYL
-942 LQNEG
+942 EEAG

-953 WNGQEAVEIFEKSRP
+953 WNGREAAELFKQSGLREYDAV
-968 GGFDVILMDI
+968 LMDI
-978 MMPVMNGYEAAKIIR
+978 MMPELDGKEASRKIR
-993 SLDRK
+993 SMADQRE
-998 DAKVVPIIAMTANA
+998 DAAEIPILAMTAQA
-1012 FTEDRLKAKE
+1012 STESIHQCKSAGMNECIFKPVNAKE
-1022 AGMDEHIA
+1022 LIRLLQDIVA
-1030 KPVDVKLLV
+1030 K
-1039 KVISRLVENSFWGIR
+1039 I
-1054 NEKEKME
+1054 

>member
-1 MKEKEKKLRRILRI
+1 MKEKKITRILRI
-15 FMTLLTCILIA
+15 FMMLLTCILIA

-32 VLVSD
+32 ILVSD

-59 KLENAKEPQDEMIR
+59 KLENAQKPQDEMIR
-73 KVDTYIDGLRHGSD
+73 EVDAYIDGLRHGSD
-87 ELNLIR
+87 KLNLVR

-152 QKLASLL
+152 QKLASSL

-172 IVCLFGYE
+172 IVCLLGYE

-207 NKNKCEEILGS
+207 NKNKCEEILAS
-218 VEPLTDREPTAVMVF
+218 EEPLTDRESTAVMVF
-233 DLNNLRVINNRQGH
+233 DLNNLRIINDRQGH

-290 GKDCLQMI
+290 VKDCLQMI
-298 RKQTERYSKNHPDMP
+298 REQTERYSKNHPDML

-322 STDFPGNNM
+322 STDFPGSNM

-339 KNMYVDKNQAK
+339 KNMYVDKNRAK

-359 LRRRLLQ
+359 LRSRLLQ

-375 TDCLYCDAILDQYV
+375 TDCLYCDAIVDQYV

-395 EFFLADDGN
+395 EFFLADDGS

-452 EGDRALRGRITLLLP
+452 DGDRVLRGRITLLLP

-486 DRDELIVNEK
+486 DRDRLIVNEK

-525 IILSVNLTQNLLEK
+525 IIQSVNLTQNLLEK
-539 IFWHNRENR
+539 IFWQNRGNR
-548 QIPDIKRPCPYDTYC
+548 QIPDIKLPCPYDTYC
-563 KTYQRFVTKETRENY
+563 KICQRFVTKETRENY

-583 PAQLI
+583 PVQLI

-601 YQVEQSNGS
+601 YQVEKSDGS
-610 RRWWQETVL
+610 RCWWQETVL
-619 MSQEMFYESRTK
+619 MSQEMVYESKTK
-631 QTSTMIS
+631 QTSTVIG

-686 TPINGICGM
+686 TPINGILGM
-695 VDVGDHYSND
+695 IQMIRKNYKDQEKIEECVDKIDLSVQHLSELVND
-705 LQKQAD
+705 
-711 CRKKIREASNILLEL
+711 
-726 INEVLDMSK
+726 VLDMSK
-735 LESGEILL
+735 IESGYLELQNDTFDLNTLIDQVEVVVSAQVEAMEISY
-743 EEKPFDVYKTI
+743 ESHREKVNHT
-754 NDVMDLV
+754 
-761 SRQADERGIKVEQTI
+761 
-776 EIEHRKL
+776 
-783 LGSSLYLKRMLMNIL
+783 MLSGDTLQIRRIMLNL
-798 SNAVKY
+798 FSNAIKY
-804 NKDYGNIDLSCKE
+804 NKHGGRIDTYVKELSFDGMCA
-817 IPSHSTEST
+817 SF
-826 MLEFTC
+826 EFRIT
-832 RDTGIGMSSGFKE
+832 DTGVGMSREYIKKELFKPFTQE
-845 HVFESFAREQK
+845 INDARTQYK
-856 GGASKFGGTGLGMTI
+856 GTGLGMSI
-871 TKNLAEKMGGTITF
+871 VKGLVEKMGGTIRVSSTPGVGTEF
-885 ESERDKGTT
+885 RFYLSFPVVQPEKESQNEECVQRTKQDLKEDKP
-894 FVLRV
+894 LRGY
-899 PFKIDLDA
+899 
-907 DKHKEQKNV
+907 H
-916 SERSIK
+916 
-922 DLNILLV
+922 ILLA
-929 EDNELNMEIAEFL
+929 EDNEINMEIAEFYL
-942 LQNEG
+942 EEAG

-953 WNGQEAVEIFEKSRP
+953 WNGREAVELFKQSGIREY
-968 GGFDVILMDI
+968 DAVLMDI
-978 MMPVMNGYEAAKIIR
+978 MMPELDGKEASRKIR
-993 SLDRK
+993 SMADQRE
-998 DAKVVPIIAMTANA
+998 DAAEIPILAMTAQA
-1012 FTEDRLKAKE
+1012 STESIHQCKSAGMNECIFKPVNAKE
-1022 AGMDEHIA
+1022 LIRLLQDIVA
-1030 KPVDVKLLV
+1030 K
-1039 KVISRLVENSFWGIR
+1039 I
-1054 NEKEKME
+1054 

>member
-1 MKEKEKKLRRILRI
+1 MKEKEKKITRILRI
-15 FMTLLTCILIA
+15 FMMLLTCILIA

-32 VLVSD
+32 ILVSD

-59 KLENAKEPQDEMIR
+59 KLENAQRPQDEMIR
-73 KVDTYIDGLRHGSD
+73 EVDAYIDGLRHGSD
-87 ELNLIR
+87 KLNLVR

-152 QKLASLL
+152 QKLASSL

-172 IVCLFGYE
+172 IVCLLGYE
-180 LFKALRYAAQNRVLR
+180 LFKALWYATQNRVLR

-207 NKNKCEEILGS
+207 NKNKCEEILAS
-218 VEPLTDREPTAVMVF
+218 EEPLTGSESTAVMVF
-233 DLNNLRVINNRQGH
+233 DLNNLRIINDRQGH

-278 FIAVLKQVDHKQ
+278 FIAVLKQVDHEQ
-290 GKDCLQMI
+290 VKDCLQMI
-298 RKQTERYSKNHPDMP
+298 REQTERYSKNHPDML

-322 STDFPGNNM
+322 STDFPGSNM

-339 KNMYVDKNQAK
+339 KNMYVDKNRAK

-359 LRRRLLQ
+359 IRSRLLQ

-375 TDCLYCDAILDQYV
+375 TDCLYCDAIVDQYV

-395 EFFLADDGN
+395 EFFLADDGS

-452 EGDRALRGRITLLLP
+452 DGDRVLRGRITLLLP

-486 DRDELIVNEK
+486 DRDRLIVNEK

-525 IILSVNLTQNLLEK
+525 IIQSVNLTQNLLEK
-539 IFWHNRENR
+539 IFWQNRENR
-548 QIPDIKRPCPYDTYC
+548 QIPDIKLPCPYDTYC

-601 YQVEQSNGS
+601 YQVEKSDGS
-610 RRWWQETVL
+610 RCWWQETVL
-619 MSQEMFYESRTK
+619 MSQEMVYESKTK
-631 QTSTMIS
+631 QTSTVIG

-655 ERERLQVAYEKADLE
+655 EGERLQVAYEKADLE

-686 TPINGICGM
+686 TPINGILGM
-695 VDVGDHYSND
+695 IQMIRKNYKDQEKIEECVDKMDLSVQHLSELVND
-705 LQKQAD
+705 
-711 CRKKIREASNILLEL
+711 
-726 INEVLDMSK
+726 VLDMSK
-735 LESGEILL
+735 IESGYLELQNDTFDLNTLIDQVEVVVSAQVEAMEISY
-743 EEKPFDVYKTI
+743 ESHREKVNHT
-754 NDVMDLV
+754 
-761 SRQADERGIKVEQTI
+761 
-776 EIEHRKL
+776 
-783 LGSSLYLKRMLMNIL
+783 MLSGDTLQIRRIMLNL
-798 SNAVKY
+798 FSNAIKY
-804 NKDYGNIDLSCKE
+804 NKHGGRIDTYVKELSFDGMCAAF
-817 IPSHSTEST
+817 
-826 MLEFTC
+826 EFRIT
-832 RDTGIGMSSGFKE
+832 DTGVGMSREYIKEELFKPFTQE
-845 HVFESFAREQK
+845 INDARTQYK
-856 GGASKFGGTGLGMTI
+856 GTGLGMSI
-871 TKNLAEKMGGTITF
+871 VKGLVEKMGGTIRVSSTPGVGTEF
-885 ESERDKGTT
+885 RFYLSFPVVQPEKESQNEECVQRTKQDLKEDKP
-894 FVLRV
+894 LRGY
-899 PFKIDLDA
+899 
-907 DKHKEQKNV
+907 H
-916 SERSIK
+916 
-922 DLNILLV
+922 ILLA
-929 EDNELNMEIAEFL
+929 EDNEINMEIAEFYL
-942 LQNEG
+942 EEAG

-953 WNGQEAVEIFEKSRP
+953 WNGREAVELFKQSGLREY
-968 GGFDVILMDI
+968 DAVLMDI
-978 MMPVMNGYEAAKIIR
+978 MMPELDGKEASRKIR
-993 SLDRK
+993 SMADQRE
-998 DAKVVPIIAMTANA
+998 DAAEIPILAMTAQA
-1012 FTEDRLKAKE
+1012 STESIHQCKAAGMNECIFKPVNAKE
-1022 AGMDEHIA
+1022 LIRLLQDIVA
-1030 KPVDVKLLV
+1030 K
-1039 KVISRLVENSFWGIR
+1039 I
-1054 NEKEKME
+1054 